1 MVKKKLVTKDR
12 DSSPRKVA
20 TVVVWLE
27 RSIIRRRRE
36 DGGKEVLTGGQ
47 LLDQ

>member
-1 MVKKKLVTKDR
+1 MTKDR

-27 RSIIRRRRE
+27 RSITRKEEGR

>member
-1 MVKKKLVTKDR
+1 MIKDR

-27 RSIIRRRRE
+27 RRIIRKEEGR
-36 DGGKEVLTGGQ
+36 DGGKEILTGGQ
-47 LLDQ
+47 LLDK